1 MEETQDPPQDHTLT
15 GFRVFPRYTVK
26 SNAFFGVS
34 MLNSQG
40 DPQYQPPSQPLH
52 FVMGEGPTA
61 VVEKEKFDYIKER
74 LRTIEGGKLWL
85 C

>member
-1 MEETQDPPQDHTLT
+1 
-15 GFRVFPRYTVK
+15 
-26 SNAFFGVS
+26 
-34 MLNSQG
+34 
-40 DPQYQPPSQPLH
+40 
-52 FVMGEGPTA
+52 MGEGPTA